1 MLTST
6 STITTTTTS
15 TTTAVTFIPTG
26 IYALTIPTCAT
37 WSQLGITV
45 AGNANGTSGSDLYS
59 LSGPV
64 GIFIDNN
71 DTLYI
76 ADRDNNRIMMYY
88 ANAASGLVVAG
99 DFTAGSSSSQL
110 NSPKGVAVDQY
121 GSIIVA
127 DSSNYRI
134 QSFPSGSMVANTI
147 AMNSA
152 ANPLGQLRDL
162 HIDVNNNIYVTD
174 SDYNRVVKF
183 STGNAVGVVLAPTN
197 GTGSAANQLL
207 GPFGNFIDGNQ
218 TLYIADTRNSRVQM
232 WISDAISGITV
243 AGETGVAGS
252 SLALLSNPE
261 AITVD
266 NNGYVNKVCIKTI
279 YPNDNDILTFIGRYI
294 YVVDEGNARV
304 VKWTTNYTTGGVCVV
319 SCSGIIGSANNELN
333 GPRDVKFDSQG
344 NLYITDQA
352 NHRIQKFLIQL
363 PTSPCSP

>member
-1 MLTST
+1 
-6 STITTTTTS
+6 
-15 TTTAVTFIPTG
+15 IPTG

-37 WSQLGITV
+37 WNLSGITV

-99 DFTAGSSSSQL
+99 DLTAGSSSNQL
-110 NSPKGVAVDQY
+110 NAPKGVAVDQY

-152 ANPLGQLRDL
+152 ANPLGQIRDL

-183 STGNAVGVVLAPTN
+183 STSNAIGVVLAPTN

-218 TLYIADTRNSRVQM
+218 T
-232 WISDAISGITV
+232 
-243 AGETGVAGS
+243 
-252 SLALLSNPE
+252 
-261 AITVD
+261 
-266 NNGYVNKVCIKTI
+266 
-279 YPNDNDILTFIGRYI
+279 
-294 YVVDEGNARV
+294 
-304 VKWTTNYTTGGVCVV
+304 
-319 SCSGIIGSANNELN
+319 
-333 GPRDVKFDSQG
+333 
-344 NLYITDQA
+344 
-352 NHRIQKFLIQL
+352 
-363 PTSPCSP
+363 